1 MSSKMMWMGPRGYEQ
16 WVPPCLINPDFS
28 SVGWQAKT
36 QLLNGGANVRTSFAS
51 HKEYAMSWPP
61 RSRDTYRPLLDMA
74 SGMFGDGL
82 IYFIDPMAMDKNVL
96 PEHWAFPAQ
105 AALDGPVLLGD
116 TRPNTIQT
124 PTNSN
129 GYPALSVQYPTT
141 GTSASLYIPI
151 PPGYVAWVGQHG
163 SSDGVGGVRVT
174 PIQPGDVAITP
185 VFPSMLPVTSTTRVD
200 TSFSGDTL
208 QGISLDLAVSTA
220 TAVFISG
227 VIVQILANG
236 VTPAP
241 GGFISGQGNSGC
253 RFEQKPTQTPYSTGT
268 PESELAISAKL
279 AEVGGW
285 L

>member
-1 MSSKMMWMGPRGYEQ
+1 
-16 WVPPCLINPDFS
+16 
-28 SVGWQAKT
+28 
-36 QLLNGGANVRTSFAS
+36 
-51 HKEYAMSWPP
+51 MSWPP